1 MVGASCVVPMA
12 NRWPSDE
19 VARVSAG
26 DSGGFRRTRITR
38 SVITYWVKR
47 WISQATRRDL
57 ADGIRQ
63 QGMRAI
69 PWFRHA
75 FMTPIQGE
83 TVNASSAHTLIAPV
97 IPPHPSSPYDNWLAA
112 FPLRTFLELGAYNTA
127 PGSARG
133 HARNVL
139 REWRLDDLED
149 AVLLVVSEL
158 VTNAV
163 AATGRGLWEAELPP
177 VRLWLLG
184 SAGADGTG
192 KVMVLVWDAVA
203 EPPVRVEATD
213 EDESGRGL
221 EIVDCLSARHW
232 DCYLPSAP
240 HAGKVTRALISTP

>member
-1 MVGASCVVPMA
+1 
-12 NRWPSDE
+12 
-19 VARVSAG
+19 
-26 DSGGFRRTRITR
+26 
-38 SVITYWVKR
+38 
-47 WISQATRRDL
+47 
-57 ADGIRQ
+57 
-63 QGMRAI
+63 
-69 PWFRHA
+69 
-75 FMTPIQGE
+75 MTPTQGE

-112 FPLRTFLELGAYNTA
+112 FPLRSFLELGAYNTA

-158 VTNAV
+158 ISNSV
-163 AATGRGLWEAELPP
+163 AATGRGVWEAELPP

-184 SAGADGTG
+184 RADASGAGAGGTG
-192 KVMVLVWDAVA
+192 EVMVLVWDAVA
-203 EPPVRVEATD
+203 EPPVPVEAGA

-221 EIVDCLSARHW
+221 KIVDCLSARQW

-240 HAGKVTRALISTP
+240 QAGKVTRALISTP